1 MYSDLFI
8 IFMHIL
14 QLFSVDSVTFT
25 KLLIK
30 IPRAD
35 ITGALT
41 LKTHAIQ
48 TGLSK
53 YRPKF
58 LLKELFQI
66 CMIVTEYLE
75 KSTSSYYG
83 CLANP
88 SGHSVRNL
96 SECMLTDAP

>member
-1 MYSDLFI
+1 
-8 IFMHIL
+8 MHIL
-14 QLFSVDSVTFT
+14 QLFSFT
-25 KLLIK
+25 ELLIK
-30 IPRAD
+30 LLRAD
-35 ITGALT
+35 ITAALT
-41 LKTHAIQ
+41 LKTHVIQ

-58 LLKELFQI
+58 LTFSYLYN
-66 CMIVTEYLE
+66 VTEDLE

-83 CLANP
+83 CLANL